1 MEAVL
6 NLCLKEAPR
15 VLFAISKWTD
25 ASLLHPLVS
34 VPELICEEDLSALS
48 SRLITTLAM
57 TFYGKDCWQR
67 CGMLEYERTLKQ
79 RERVL
84 RGAD

>member
-1 MEAVL
+1 MESV
-6 NLCLKEAPR
+6 NLCFQEAPR

-25 ASLLHPLVS
+25 VSFLQPLVS
-34 VPELICEEDLSALS
+34 VRELICEEDLSALS
-48 SRLITTLAM
+48 SRLITRLEM
-57 TFYGKDCWQR
+57 TFYGKDCWER
-67 CGMLEYERTLKQ
+67 CGMLENERRLKQ

>member
-1 MEAVL
+1 MESV
-6 NLCLKEAPR
+6 NLSFPEAPR

-25 ASLLHPLVS
+25 VSFLPPLVP
-34 VPELICEEDLSALS
+34 VRELICEQDLSVLP
-48 SRLITTLAM
+48 SRLITALEM
-57 TFYGKDCWQR
+57 TFYGKDCWER
-67 CGMLEYERTLKQ
+67 CGMLENERTLKR

>member
-1 MEAVL
+1 MESI

-15 VLFAISKWTD
+15 VLFAILKRTD
-25 ASLLHPLVS
+25 VSLLRPLVA
-34 VPELICEEDLSALS
+34 VRELICEEDLSVLS
-48 SRLITTLAM
+48 SWLIATLEM
-57 TFYGKDCWQR
+57 TFYGKDCWER
-67 CGMLEYERTLKQ
+67 YGMLANERTLKR

>member
-1 MEAVL
+1 MESV

-25 ASLLHPLVS
+25 VSFLHPLVS
-34 VPELICEEDLSALS
+34 VRELICEEDLSVLS
-48 SRLITTLAM
+48 SRLITTLEM
-57 TFYGKDCWQR
+57 TFYGKDCWER
-67 CGMLEYERTLKQ
+67 CGMLENERTLKQ